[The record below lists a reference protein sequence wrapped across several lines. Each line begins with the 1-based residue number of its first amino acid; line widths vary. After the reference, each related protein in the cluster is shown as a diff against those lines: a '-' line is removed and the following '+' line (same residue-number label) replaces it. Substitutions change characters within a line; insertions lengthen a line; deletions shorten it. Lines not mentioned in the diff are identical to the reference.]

1 MVHEDKEEALLSGPS
16 IIADAFMAAQHLGR
30 RSAEAEFGPICKKVQ
45 ESEDKEV
52 WLFKPDMHTVAELK
66 EIPRARKRRRLE
78 FLSLESFAD
87 WVSHFDPDGDP
98 VVLVD
103 EEAVVAKWNITG
115 YEADHVARL
124 PLAPAESWRALER
137 LFTGVGQQEL
147 HKLLSTS
154 LSGHLD
160 DLLMMQIAK
169 LSHVSTSE
177 LNVDIKRTGLGDAQA
192 RQAMRL
198 FFSGPEGQDDAD
210 IEVNW
215 EYVGP
220 VWTCFQD
227 PITIPL
233 RMVISKQE
241 KGGLVF
247 EFAPV
252 GKEAALIAYRGA
264 LCVELG
270 NLVGDA
276 AAVYQ
281 GSVDVC

>member
-1 MVHEDKEEALLSGPS
+1 MGELS
-16 IIADAFMAAQHLGR
+16 
-30 RSAEAEFGPICKKVQ
+30 
-45 ESEDKEV
+45 
-52 WLFKPDMHTVAELK
+52 ELK
-66 EIPRARKRRRLE
+66 EIEAPSMIADAIKEAAKLGRRAADAEFDPLYTKVRESEEEEFWLSKMDLGAKATIERMPRARKRRRLE
-78 FLSLESFAD
+78 FLSLGSFAD
-87 WVSHFDPDGDP
+87 WVSHFDPDGNP

-103 EEAVVAKWNITG
+103 EEAVVAQWNLTG
-115 YEADHVARL
+115 HEAAHVARL
-124 PLAPAESWRALER
+124 PLELSESWRALER
-137 LFTGVGQQEL
+137 LFAGVGQQEL

-154 LSGHLD
+154 LSGHVD

-215 EYVGP
+215 EYIGP
-220 VWTCFQD
+220 VWTCFQE

-270 NLVGDA
+270 VLVGDA
-276 AAVYQ
+276 AV
-281 GSVDVC
+281 V